1 MHNTQYTTQMI
12 SGVSAVAYWSSTY
25 AFDAL
30 SYLVPALLCLGLI
43 YAFHIPAY
51 TAGASAGA
59 AAALLLLYGP
69 AVAPFTYAVSFA
81 FSSHSAAQNAVL
93 LLNFLTGLALMVTSF
108 VLSLLDNT
116 RMINAKLKWVY
127 R

>member
-1 MHNTQYTTQMI
+1 MI
-12 SGVSAVAYWSSTY
+12 SGVSAVAYWGSTY